1 MKSRKTFIKGLAGAL
16 TFGWLFSGSEEAN
29 ANELNS
35 AADMRLSEPFVGSVV
50 LFAGNFPPRG
60 WAFCDGQLL
69 AVSQFQALFSILGTI
84 YGGDG
89 RTTFGLPDLRGRV
102 PIGPRSGP
110 GLPSYREGQSG
121 GAVEHTLTT
130 QEIPAHTHS
139 LRGSSSAG
147 SSSTPAGNVPAVNR
161 DGILHYGT
169 TADAD
174 LGSGGLTSAGGS
186 QPHNNM
192 QPYIAMNYCIALQGV
207 FPSRN

>member
-16 TFGWLFSGSEEAN
+16 TFGWLFSGNDEAK
-29 ANELNS
+29 AGESNS
-35 AADMRLSEPFVGSVV
+35 SLDMRITEPLLASVV
-50 LFAGNFPPRG
+50 LFAGNFAPRG

-69 AVSQFQALFSILGTI
+69 AISQNTALFSLLGTI

-110 GLPSYREGQSG
+110 GLPSYREGQRG
-121 GAVEHTLTT
+121 GAVTHTLTT

-147 SSSTPAGNVPAVNR
+147 SSNTPAGNVPAVNR
-161 DGILHYGT
+161 DGILHYGA
-169 TADAD
+169 TADTD

-192 QPYIAMNYCIALQGV
+192 QPFLAMNYIIALQGV
-207 FPSRN
+207 FPSRS